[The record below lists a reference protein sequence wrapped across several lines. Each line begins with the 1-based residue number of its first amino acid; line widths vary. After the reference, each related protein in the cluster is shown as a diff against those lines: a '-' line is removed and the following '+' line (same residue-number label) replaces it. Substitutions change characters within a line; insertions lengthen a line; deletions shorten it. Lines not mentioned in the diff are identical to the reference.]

1 MSLKKTVQAFLL
13 LFIFP
18 FFAIAQLKISG
29 KITSSE
35 DNSPIAF
42 VTIQAGKDQKTI
54 SNENGEF
61 ELSISSL
68 PAIIK
73 LTHTS
78 FEGVVIQK
86 PDTSRILVKLKPI
99 VLSLKEVVIGNYALN
114 LMKNA
119 FEKAKETYKE
129 PNYAKSFLR
138 QIAFEKDKP
147 TYLNEIYFNADWR
160 NYGFIKWNPTQA
172 RQLKDKGMIS
182 YTNIGFFAM
191 ALSGYLFNDIH
202 HKPLITKLD
211 SLYTF
216 KLKGTYELAGE
227 VIAIISCTPKIKI
240 NKMHFEGDYFVNT
253 ATYNVLKIEGAINNM
268 NMSSSGMM
276 NIKNMGI
283 DFMAQYKINSQGR
296 NTLDFSTLNLNSR
309 LKVLGIKAKES
320 TFSSTLYMIDYN
332 DVYNVD
338 LKDINSTTNDNT
350 TIKDMTYDA
359 NFWIENPMIMRT
371 PREIEAVKALEK
383 VKQENK

>member
-1 MSLKKTVQAFLL
+1 M
-13 LFIFP
+13 
-18 FFAIAQLKISG
+18 
-29 KITSSE
+29 
-35 DNSPIAF
+35 
-42 VTIQAGKDQKTI
+42 
-54 SNENGEF
+54 
-61 ELSISSL
+61 
-68 PAIIK
+68 
-73 LTHTS
+73 
-78 FEGVVIQK
+78 
-86 PDTSRILVKLKPI
+86 LVKLKPV

-138 QIAFEKDKP
+138 QIAFEKDKA

-191 ALSGYLFNDIH
+191 ALSGYLYNDIH

-216 KLKGTYELAGE
+216 QLKGTYELAGE
-227 VIAIISCTPKIKI
+227 EVAIVSCSPKVKI
-240 NKMHFEGDYFVNT
+240 NKMYFEGDYFVNT
-253 ATYNVLKIEGAINNM
+253 ATYNVLKIEGVIHNM
-268 NMSSSGMM
+268 NMSSSGLM
-276 NIKNMGI
+276 NIKNMGVY
-283 DFMAQYKINSQGR
+283 FMAQYKINNQGK
-296 NTLDFSTLNLNSR
+296 NTLDFSTLNLNSK
-309 LKVLGIKAKES
+309 LKALGIKAKES

-332 DVYNVD
+332 DTYNVN
-338 LKDINSTTNDNT
+338 LKEINSKTNDNT

-359 NFWIENPMIMRT
+359 NFWLENPMIMRT